1 MSPDAVVGII
11 QSALF
16 LCVIIS
22 APAVLAAMV
31 VGFLVSIFQAATQIQ
46 EQTLSLVPK
55 LIAVFVALL
64 ACGYWVLSSI
74 VDFARQLFELMP
86 RI

>member
-1 MSPDAVVGII
+1 MSSDTVIGII
-11 QSALF
+11 QSALL

-22 APAVLAAMV
+22 APAVIAAMV

-46 EQTLSLVPK
+46 EQTLALVPK
-55 LIAVFVALL
+55 LLAVFVALL
-64 ACGYWVLSSI
+64 VSGYWVLSSV
-74 VDFARQLFELMP
+74 VDFARQLFEMIP